1 MADKY
6 DSLART
12 INVNALQMDET
23 DLAVAYSLHSSGCNW
38 TDIVAGS
45 LANRHAHREI
55 LDGAGAVGV
64 YCFNTQ
70 RSSHGSAPDCM
81 RSQRQRQYATQA
93 AGLCVGGEGQ
103 SYWTRGRRR
112 AILKD
117 SRVCAIVFP
126 AMNPIAAAAAAGSA
140 SEVTMLFDVMTCVT
154 AGRHHVITDDV
165 PC

>member
-1 MADKY
+1 MVPVQ
-6 DSLART
+6 LAFIASTHRDHHT
-12 INVNALQMDET
+12 AQLPTVCA
-23 DLAVAYSLHSSGCNW
+23 HSGN
-38 TDIVAGS
+38 G
-45 LANRHAHREI
+45 NMRHRRPAC
-55 LDGAGAVGV
+55 AW
-64 YCFNTQ
+64 
-70 RSSHGSAPDCM
+70 
-81 RSQRQRQYATQA
+81 
-93 AGLCVGGEGQ
+93 GGEGQ